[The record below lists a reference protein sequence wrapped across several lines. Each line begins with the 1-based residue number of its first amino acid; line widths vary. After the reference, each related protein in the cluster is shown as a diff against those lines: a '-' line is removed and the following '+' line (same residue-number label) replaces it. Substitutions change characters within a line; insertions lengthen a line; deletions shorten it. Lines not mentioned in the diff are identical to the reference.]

1 MVEPVSE
8 WKICLS
14 PQIYITHNQLL
25 LKEPSKVRLKIHW
38 VQMYWYQY
46 LAEKSLLLGT
56 LFHDKV
62 SSCIG
67 EDMYEISG
75 VAEVCGALS
84 EVGGL
89 GPLAPMSSQV
99 IFWLGAPSGPLM
111 SGGP

>member
-1 MVEPVSE
+1 MP
-8 WKICLS
+8 LS
-14 PQIYITHNQLL
+14 LL
-25 LKEPSKVRLKIHW
+25 FYLSKSVRNFPSFHTL
-38 VQMYWYQY
+38 
-46 LAEKSLLLGT
+46 KSLLRFSHLSD
-56 LFHDKV
+56 L
-62 SSCIG
+62 
-67 EDMYEISG
+67 YSG

>member
-1 MVEPVSE
+1 MF
-8 WKICLS
+8 
-14 PQIYITHNQLL
+14 QIDTF
-25 LKEPSKVRLKIHW
+25 KE
-38 VQMYWYQY
+38 
-46 LAEKSLLLGT
+46 
-56 LFHDKV
+56 F
-62 SSCIG
+62 SSSS
-67 EDMYEISG
+67 SG

>member
-1 MVEPVSE
+1 MKKLVTKQSQV
-8 WKICLS
+8 I
-14 PQIYITHNQLL
+14 QQLIIIEL
-25 LKEPSKVRLKIHW
+25 L
-38 VQMYWYQY
+38 Y
-46 LAEKSLLLGT
+46 
-56 LFHDKV
+56 
-62 SSCIG
+62 
-67 EDMYEISG
+67 SG